1 VASFKSDW
9 RFPPERSREIVRALA
24 ASGKPVTYAEIDAP
38 HGHDAFL
45 LDNPHYHQ
53 LIAAYVDD
61 IATEIGAGARPTP
74 LRLVATEL
82 EEMKAYA
89 GGRAGS

>member
-1 VASFKSDW
+1 MVKALVASK
-9 RFPPERSREIVRALA
+9 
-24 ASGKPVTYAEIDAP
+24 KPVTYAEIDAP

-53 LIAAYVDD
+53 LIAAYMDN
-61 IATEIGAGARPTP
+61 IAGEIGAGARHTP
-74 LRLVATEL
+74 LRLAATEL

-89 GGRAGS
+89 GGRAGT